1 MSELHFLTIAQGAAL
16 IARRAI
22 SPVEWTRALLDR
34 IAALDGQLN
43 AFLQVTG
50 ELAIARA
57 RDAEREI
64 TAGRLRGPLHGVPF
78 ALKDLFDTAGIPT
91 TAQSRIAIDR
101 VPTVDAEVTS
111 RLHEA
116 GAVLVGKLA
125 MHEFAHGGPSLDIPW
140 PPARN
145 PWNPMHFA
153 GSSSSGSAVAVA
165 AGFVPA
171 TMGTDTGGSIRIPA
185 GLCGIA
191 GLKPTYGLVSRRGVI
206 PCAPSLDHCGPMA
219 WTSEDCALLL
229 QATAGHDSADPSSS
243 RAPVADY
250 PAQLN
255 RGLRGLRI
263 GVVRHF
269 WESDLPMPDDA
280 VAATEAALDVLR
292 QLGAK
297 LDDVTLR
304 PLQDYSDV
312 RIILQEPEV
321 FALHHSDLA
330 TRPGDYGRDFL
341 GRALFAC
348 ALGSHVY
355 VQAGRERRKMV
366 CQMAASLNDRDALV
380 TIGPGPAP
388 RFDAERTFGF
398 IFGLWGKPNLT
409 SPFSV
414 TGFPA
419 LNVCSGYSASGLPL
433 SIQIVGRPFED
444 GLVLRVGHAYE
455 HATTWRSRRPQF
467 VQGASHPAIELAL
480 DAPSQPL
487 NARTKTFIDC
497 SVEQAGLNLSD
508 EQMQLLYQAAPYAL
522 AMAKRI
528 CNSHD
533 WAHEQA
539 NNFRLDH
546 PAIESE

>member
-57 RDAEREI
+57 CDAEREI

-78 ALKDLFDTAGIPT
+78 ALKDLFDTAGILT

-153 GSSSSGSAVAVA
+153 GSSSSGSAAAVA

-243 RAPVADY
+243 RAFVADY
-250 PAQLN
+250 AN
-255 RGLRGLRI
+255 RITYVIAPGGK
-263 GVVRHF
+263 VVYHY
-269 WESDLPMPDDA
+269 M
-280 VAATEAALDVLR
+280 
-292 QLGAK
+292 
-297 LDDVTLR
+297 
-304 PLQDYSDV
+304 
-312 RIILQEPEV
+312 
-321 FALHHSDLA
+321 
-330 TRPGDYGRDFL
+330 
-341 GRALFAC
+341 
-348 ALGSHVY
+348 
-355 VQAGRERRKMV
+355 
-366 CQMAASLNDRDALV
+366 SLNPTRHV
-380 TIGPGPAP
+380 
-388 RFDAERTFGF
+388 ERT
-398 IFGLWGKPNLT
+398 LEALRSWSETKP
-409 SPFSV
+409 
-414 TGFPA
+414 
-419 LNVCSGYSASGLPL
+419 
-433 SIQIVGRPFED
+433 
-444 GLVLRVGHAYE
+444 
-455 HATTWRSRRPQF
+455 
-467 VQGASHPAIELAL
+467 
-480 DAPSQPL
+480 
-487 NARTKTFIDC
+487 K
-497 SVEQAGLNLSD
+497 
-508 EQMQLLYQAAPYAL
+508 
-522 AMAKRI
+522 
-528 CNSHD
+528 
-533 WAHEQA
+533 
-539 NNFRLDH
+539 
-546 PAIESE
+546 